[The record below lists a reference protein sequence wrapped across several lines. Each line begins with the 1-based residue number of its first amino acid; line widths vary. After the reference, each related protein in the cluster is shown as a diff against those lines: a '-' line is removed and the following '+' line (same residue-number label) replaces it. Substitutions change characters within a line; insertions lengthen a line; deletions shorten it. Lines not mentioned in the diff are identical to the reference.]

1 MRLNEIITE
10 QQLDERPMGVLGKL
24 GAKAKSLVPG
34 RTGRKAKG
42 ELKVGDMAN
51 KLSDQFDE
59 YLGQVDQGQGAT
71 PEIVIGFLKKQGY
84 PTKGAEAAMKD
95 PTMGQKLGKA
105 AGTVAKGIGKA
116 ATAAADA
123 AKDIAAGAKAGMQ
136 KQTQPDT
143 TKQQT
148 PNTSTNANTDDA
160 VVMKGQKKIVPP
172 SEKNVVNQSVEYT
185 DDAVMEGFTGLQLDK
200 IFMAAA
206 KDKIMQDTGG
216 IAQQGAGGVDEPA
229 QGGAGGFMSGFKQ
242 GLKGGGA
249 DQNADAQGTAIPK
262 EIDEQLAKL
271 DQQQKKELLRML

>member
-24 GAKAKSLVPG
+24 GAKAKSFVPG
-34 RTGRKAKG
+34 RTGRRAKG

-116 ATAAADA
+116 A
-123 AKDIAAGAKAGMQ
+123 KDIAAGAKAGMQ

-148 PNTSTNANTDDA
+148 PNTATDTNKAADQNADDA

-172 SEKNVVNQSVEYT
+172 SEKQAVNQSVEYT

-216 IAQQGAGGVDEPA
+216 IAQQGTGGVDEPA

-242 GLKGGGA
+242 GLKGGDA